1 MKKYYDPEYDRIV
14 DESVPKKQYEWFAAQ
29 KWFHKTY
36 EEFLADNFLNEDMT
50 KITAVAEYTEEQFQE
65 VKTAMKSLGYPETK
79 YIEFEAIDQVRC
91 KVIYS
96 GHLTIGIYDFSR
108 HTFVD

>member
-1 MKKYYDPEYDRIV
+1 MVHIV
-14 DESVPKKQYEWFAAQ
+14 QNVILIPVTRFAAQ

-65 VKTAMKSLGYPETK
+65 VKTAMKSLGYPETN
-79 YIEFEAIDQVRC
+79 QV
-91 KVIYS
+91 S
-96 GHLTIGIYDFSR
+96 H
-108 HTFVD
+108 

>member
-65 VKTAMKSLGYPETK
+65 V
-79 YIEFEAIDQVRC
+79 
-91 KVIYS
+91 IYS